1 MSDTVY
7 HNFSNLVIIEA
18 LKKLV
23 WQKWFFYMAWFLF
36 KIEAEFKKP
45 NSVWTSASE
54 SLL

>member
-7 HNFSNLVIIEA
+7 HNFSNLVIIET

-23 WQKWFFYMAWFLF
+23 WQKSFWFLF